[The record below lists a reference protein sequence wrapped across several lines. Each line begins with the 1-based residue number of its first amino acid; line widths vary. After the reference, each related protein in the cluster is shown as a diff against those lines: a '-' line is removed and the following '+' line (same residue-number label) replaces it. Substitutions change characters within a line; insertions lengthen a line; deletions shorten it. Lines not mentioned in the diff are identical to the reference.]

1 MQNNN
6 ANAFKL
12 VPEEGWHVMH
22 LYYNVNHE
30 LWASLSQEEKD
41 TRIIQIKKTVEDIKS
56 HPETQLFSQAVA
68 TPKADLGFMLITPD
82 LVDAVTFEK
91 KLTLAL
97 GGGVLIPSYS
107 YLSQTERSEY
117 TTSREQYAEDTLKGE
132 QNLSEGSAEF
142 DEALK
147 AFDDRMEHYLKHR
160 MYPIMP
166 DWEVIC
172 FYPMSKRRDAGFE
185 AKNEG
190 SYNWYSLEFEA
201 RRKLMGGHARTGRQY
216 SGKILQLITGS
227 TGLDTHEWGVSL
239 FAHDT
244 FQIKAIVY
252 EMRFDEVSARFGEFG
267 DFYIG
272 INLPIEAVLEKT
284 ALS

>member
-1 MQNNN
+1 MESNNEY
-6 ANAFKL
+6 KL
-12 VPEEGWHVMH
+12 IPEEGWHVMH
-22 LYYNVNHE
+22 LYYTVNHE
-30 LWASLSQEEKD
+30 LWQTLSQEEQA
-41 TRIIQIKKTVEDIKS
+41 TRRDHFRKVVSEIKA
-56 HPETQLFSQAVA
+56 HANTQLFTQAVA

-82 LVDAVTFEK
+82 LVDAVAFEK
-91 KLTLAL
+91 KLSIAL
-97 GGGVLIPSYS
+97 GGGVLQSSYS
-107 YLSQTERSEY
+107 YLSHTERSEY
-117 TTSREQYAEDTLKGE
+117 TTSREQYAEETLKGE
-132 QNLSEGSAEF
+132 KQLEEGSAEF

-147 AFDDRMEHYLKHR
+147 AFDDRMAHYLQHR
-160 MYPIMP
+160 MYPVMP

-172 FYPMSKRRDAGFE
+172 FYPMSKRRNAGFE

-190 SYNWYSLEFEA
+190 SYNWYSLEFEE
-201 RRKLMGGHARTGRQY
+201 RRQLMAGHAKTGRQY

-239 FAHDT
+239 FAHDP

-272 INLPIEAVLEKT
+272 LNMPVDKVLQHVCL
-284 ALS
+284 A